1 MGNSGSN
8 RSSPSSS
15 PVAEALGAEDS
26 SGHSSAAESAE
37 FYDRRVGDILVGSIF
52 NLGCCCGSSPQLRW
66 QTQVLSSR
74 SEEYRWLFRLPSE
87 EVSGVCACKNLLL
100 ADCGYIESIQMALKL
115 VLIQDFNCA
124 FQENI
129 LLQKMISLHEVTAI
143 HKAKTV
149 AIFPNAIEIVAGGTK
164 YFFGS
169 FLSRDEAYRLI
180 TDSWAQH
187 GGDIK
192 TMDTRSEGRNQ
203 GNAIL
208 FENVQECKPLAD
220 DSSSSNRFQDT
231 NAREELNALP
241 NGKVDRDITV
251 KPPEIKEKECEQ
263 NFNQSSL
270 ETPLI
275 WTIEDIDAPTVP
287 EHFTFIAESKFPLL
301 VKDFFNLFVS
311 DQALGFLK
319 DFHTRCGDKD
329 FQCTSWRRHEL
340 FGYIR
345 NVSLVHPVKVYLGP
359 KFGNCQEVQKYR
371 VYRNSHLVIET
382 SQHIKDVP
390 YGDYFEV
397 QGMWDV
403 VQDSGGEKNCTVKIY
418 SNVAFSKKTMF
429 KGKIEQSTREECREV
444 YATWMSMAH
453 DIVKQKEQNVPQPG
467 GNLELSNCVV
477 PHKGIEFE
485 RPPESIENPTST
497 SKILLYNIHEIS
509 NKPGICNTVDK
520 QSNKYSLLMSVLH
533 ESWETLLLYMRRR
546 SLLPLVL
553 AIAFIVFILLQAIEM
568 VSHFSPF
575 FLLCIQNVNMLNMIL
590 LLTRVPEVHVV
601 THGYYNSEAIAY
613 NVENVEWLEK
623 RFNYLKEEMAMMETR
638 LERMHHE
645 YALLKSHLGSLEQMK
660 AKSRRR

>member
-1 MGNSGSN
+1 MLLLSFTSLSFLSISVSGFQKIHSSILALALFIPLSLRFFSDVIRNPRIDPDPMVAYASPMGNSGSS

-37 FYDRRVGDILVGSIF
+37 FYDRRVGDIL
-52 NLGCCCGSSPQLRW
+52 
-66 QTQVLSSR
+66 TQVLSSR
-74 SEEYRWLFRLPSE
+74 SEEYRRLFRLPSE
-87 EVSGVCACKNLLL
+87 EVSGVCACF
-100 ADCGYIESIQMALKL
+100 IESIQMALKL

-129 LLQKMISLHEVTAI
+129 LLQYFLDFLHRVICIYSPTISAFIQIFLDLRRRLQACKLCHLVEVSENFFIFLLVHFPAFQYLLLIYLILNITFIAQKMISLHEVNAI

-275 WTIEDIDAPTVP
+275 WTIEDIDAPT
-287 EHFTFIAESKFPLL
+287 ESKFPLL

-345 NVSLVHPVKVYLGP
+345 NVSLVHPVKVYLG
-359 KFGNCQEVQKYR
+359 
-371 VYRNSHLVIET
+371 T
-382 SQHIKDVP
+382 
-390 YGDYFEV
+390 
-397 QGMWDV
+397 
-403 VQDSGGEKNCTVKIY
+403 
-418 SNVAFSKKTMF
+418 
-429 KGKIEQSTREECREV
+429 
-444 YATWMSMAH
+444 
-453 DIVKQKEQNVPQPG
+453 
-467 GNLELSNCVV
+467 
-477 PHKGIEFE
+477 
-485 RPPESIENPTST
+485 
-497 SKILLYNIHEIS
+497 
-509 NKPGICNTVDK
+509 
-520 QSNKYSLLMSVLH
+520 
-533 ESWETLLLYMRRR
+533 
-546 SLLPLVL
+546 
-553 AIAFIVFILLQAIEM
+553 
-568 VSHFSPF
+568 
-575 FLLCIQNVNMLNMIL
+575 
-590 LLTRVPEVHVV
+590 
-601 THGYYNSEAIAY
+601 
-613 NVENVEWLEK
+613 K
-623 RFNYLKEEMAMMETR
+623 R
-638 LERMHHE
+638 
-645 YALLKSHLGSLEQMK
+645 
-660 AKSRRR
+660 

>member
-1 MGNSGSN
+1 MVASASPMGNSGSN

-37 FYDRRVGDILVGSIF
+37 FYDRRVGDIL
-52 NLGCCCGSSPQLRW
+52 
-66 QTQVLSSR
+66 TQVLSSR

-87 EVSGVCACKNLLL
+87 EV
-100 ADCGYIESIQMALKL
+100 
-115 VLIQDFNCA
+115 LIQDFNCA

-129 LLQKMISLHEVTAI
+129 LLQGHMYLFTHYICFYSNIFGFETKKMISLHEVTAI

-553 AIAFIVFILLQAIEM
+553 AIAFIVFILLQ
-568 VSHFSPF
+568 
-575 FLLCIQNVNMLNMIL
+575 LNMIL